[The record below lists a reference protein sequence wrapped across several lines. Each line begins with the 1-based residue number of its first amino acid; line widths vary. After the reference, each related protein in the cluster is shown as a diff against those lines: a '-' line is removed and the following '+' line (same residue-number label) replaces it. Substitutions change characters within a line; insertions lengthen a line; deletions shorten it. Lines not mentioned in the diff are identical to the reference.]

1 MKLYQWTQVVTF
13 ARSFQFLC
21 LQVLKISCRLLISS
35 YKPRCEIRVAKDC
48 QNRPNLKVF
57 FKASKWLDMLRT
69 SMTTIASTF
78 VLQKKSFFSFFPL
91 IFKQTV
97 KKEEFRLTNNK
108 TSITRGV
115 ITKNYHFKLPWATP
129 HPLPPPFLLAKKSIT
144 S

>member
-1 MKLYQWTQVVTF
+1 MVPITKQHTHHFRISLYCTF
-13 ARSFQFLC
+13 FFW
-21 LQVLKISCRLLISS
+21 KNIYLIH
-35 YKPRCEIRVAKDC
+35 KPRCEIRVAKDC

-97 KKEEFRLTNNK
+97 KKEEFRLTNTK
-108 TSITRGV
+108 TSITRQD
-115 ITKNYHFKLPWATP
+115 ISKLNPNFYFNFTCVE
-129 HPLPPPFLLAKKSIT
+129 KSINFNIFLT
-144 S
+144 TNTHQD